1 MAYSCCMA
9 ETSRTITIQR
19 EKKKEQRKDKKSV
32 GFLNANN
39 ELAEREIK
47 KAIPFIITMKRIKYL
62 GTNLTKEVKDLYTE
76 NSKTVE

>member
-1 MAYSCCMA
+1 MLLYG
-9 ETSRTITIQR
+9 RNQQNNYHPKG
-19 EKKKEQRKDKKSV
+19 KKKEQRKDKESV
-32 GFLNANN
+32 AFLNANN

-62 GTNLTKEVKDLYTE
+62 ATNLTKEAKDLYTE